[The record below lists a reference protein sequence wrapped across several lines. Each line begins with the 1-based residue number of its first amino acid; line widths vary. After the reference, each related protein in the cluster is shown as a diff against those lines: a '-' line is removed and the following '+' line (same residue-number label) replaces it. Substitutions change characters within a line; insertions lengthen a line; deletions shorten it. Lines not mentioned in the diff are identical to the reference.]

1 MKRTTPIVPL
11 ILTAAL
17 MSNLKFSFNG
27 EFSGRNLPS
36 DNGDYPKSSVK
47 R

>member
-1 MKRTTPIVPL
+1 MRQTTPLIQL
-11 ILTAAL
+11 ILAVAL

-27 EFSGRNLPS
+27 EFSGKTLPS
-36 DNGDYPKSSVK
+36 DKGDHPKSSVK